1 MIGSALMKLLLLVCK
16 LMNFLP
22 VRCHVF
28 FVLLLKISAE
38 TVYLSGSSYRNIL
51 RGHLH
56 TSVSQKSVA
65 ELSIIQLLLP
75 DTANIWRSMGK
86 RPSFPGSVMSH
97 VVLHF
102 IQVPAHTSVIL
113 GLNCLNTL
121 LICGIHV
128 ICINNITTVLCPC
141 NLCFHHI
148 KICKE
153 Y

>member
-1 MIGSALMKLLLLVCK
+1 MSEGKHFVLSLRKKNKNPFLRNKLVKRMIGSALMKLLLLVCK

-65 ELSIIQLLLP
+65 ELSII
-75 DTANIWRSMGK
+75 
-86 RPSFPGSVMSH
+86 
-97 VVLHF
+97 
-102 IQVPAHTSVIL
+102 
-113 GLNCLNTL
+113 
-121 LICGIHV
+121 
-128 ICINNITTVLCPC
+128 
-141 NLCFHHI
+141 
-148 KICKE
+148 
-153 Y
+153 